1 MVKFIFI
8 SGPPGSGKNTQAKLI
23 SEEFGF
29 SYFDSG
35 DMIRSHIKDGTIE
48 GEGEMGKG
56 LLMPI
61 KPVLVLAKKELS
73 KLIKPGGG
81 GIIISGIPRSIDQ
94 AFGIEGE
101 EGIINWLSESY
112 ERYEILFIN
121 LHIPEEESI
130 NRNMK
135 RNEGRVDDKLDVLK
149 TRLEVFKKET
159 FPVYSELKQRGYRV
173 VEINGMQSRQEV
185 FEEIKKNIV

>member
-1 MVKFIFI
+1 MLKFIFI

-23 SEEFGF
+23 SGELGF

-35 DMIRSHIKDGTIE
+35 DMVRSHIKDGTIAD
-48 GEGEMGKG
+48 EGEMGKG

-61 KPVLVLAKKELS
+61 KPVLVLAKEELA
-73 KLIKPGGG
+73 KLIESGAV
-81 GIIISGIPRSIDQ
+81 GIIVSGVPRSIDQ

-101 EGIINWLSESY
+101 EGIINWISESY

-121 LHIPEEESI
+121 LHISEEESI
-130 NRNMK
+130 KRNMK

-149 TRLEVFKKET
+149 TRLKIFKEIT
-159 FPVYSELKQRGYRV
+159 FPVYSELKQRGYKV
-173 VEINGMQSRQEV
+173 VEINGMQSPLEV
-185 FEEIKKNIV
+185 FEEIKRNIT

>member
-1 MVKFIFI
+1 MVKFVFI
-8 SGPPGSGKNTQAKLI
+8 SGPPGSGKSTQAKLI
-23 SEEFGF
+23 SEELGF

-73 KLIKPGGG
+73 KLIMPGGG

-149 TRLEVFKKET
+149 TRLEIFKKVT

-173 VEINGMQSRQEV
+173 IEINGMQSRQEV

>member
-8 SGPPGSGKNTQAKLI
+8 SGPPGSGKSTQAKLI
-23 SEEFGF
+23 SEELGF